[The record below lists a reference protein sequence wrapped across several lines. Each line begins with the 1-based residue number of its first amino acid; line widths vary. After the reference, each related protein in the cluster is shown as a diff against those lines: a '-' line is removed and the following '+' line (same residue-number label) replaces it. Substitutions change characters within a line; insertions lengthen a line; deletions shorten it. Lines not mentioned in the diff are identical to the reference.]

1 VLADAAASI
10 YNSALI
16 SANNKNERQMSQVT
30 ASNPQDVS
38 VLAGKPAS
46 QFGLLKCRRF
56 LPLFCTQFLGALNDN
71 VFRNALLLMVT
82 FHGLSSAA
90 LEGFDNGVLVNLAT
104 ALFMLPWFLF
114 SAIAGQLAEKYD
126 KARVIQIA
134 KFAEI
139 LIMILAGAA
148 FVTESLNLLMFLLF
162 LMGTQSAFFGPVKYS
177 ILPQHLHEQELV
189 GGNGLVELATFVGI
203 ILGVLIGGQLVM
215 RFAGEVQFIAAALV
229 VIAAI
234 GWLASLRIPQAAAST
249 PDLEINWNVF
259 TETHRIIRLARKNQL
274 VWLSVIGNC
283 WFWAYGGVAL
293 AQLPE
298 FARGVLGGN
307 ETAVMGLY
315 AVFAVGVAVGS
326 LLCEKLSRGMIEL
339 GIVPIGAIGLTIF
352 GGDIWLVEYVRP
364 DLPIGFLTLIQD
376 PAAIRMMFDMTMLG
390 LFGGLFIVPLYAV
403 IQARTPETERSRVT
417 AANNII
423 SSIMMVAAS
432 GLAAL
437 GLALGMTIPEVLA
450 VCAVANIFVCG
461 YIFWRLP
468 QFAMRALVWVIVRVL
483 YRSRIKG
490 AENIPDYG
498 AAVLVCNH
506 ISFMDAMLIMST
518 VRRPVRFVMDHK
530 IFNIPVARFIFRT
543 AGAIPIASGKDA
555 PEILESA
562 YDAVEVALLA
572 GELVCVFPE
581 GEISRDGEMQPF
593 KAVVERIIKRI
604 PVPVIP
610 MALRGMWGSFCS
622 RRFGSAM
629 KYFPRR
635 FWSKV
640 EVAIS
645 TPIGPADA
653 NAIELE
659 QRVLTLRGDWK

>member
-1 VLADAAASI
+1 MTQATAP
-10 YNSALI
+10 I
-16 SANNKNERQMSQVT
+16 SEEA
-30 ASNPQDVS
+30 S

-46 QFGLLKCRRF
+46 QFGLLKRRRF

-90 LEGFDNGVLVNLAT
+90 LEGFNNGVLVNLAT

-126 KARVIQIA
+126 KARVIQIT

-139 LIMILAGAA
+139 LIMVLAGAA
-148 FVTESLNLLMFLLF
+148 FITSSLNLLMLLLF

-189 GGNGLVELATFVGI
+189 GGNGLVEMATFVGI

-215 RFAGEVQFIAAALV
+215 SFAGEVQFIAGAIV

-234 GWLASLRIPQAAAST
+234 GWVASLRIPKAAASA
-249 PDLEINWNVF
+249 PDLKINWNFF
-259 TETHRIIRLARKNQL
+259 TETAAVIRLARKNQL

-315 AVFAVGVAVGS
+315 AVFSVGVAIGS

-352 GGDIWLVEYVRP
+352 GYDIWLVDYVRP
-364 DLPIGFLTLIQD
+364 DDPIGFLTLIQN
-376 PAAIRMMFDMTMLG
+376 PAAVRMMIDMTMLG

-403 IQARTPETERSRVT
+403 IQARTPEQERSRVT

-423 SSIMMVAAS
+423 SSIMMVGAS
-432 GLAAL
+432 GMAAL
-437 GLALGMTIPEVLA
+437 GLAYGMTIPEVLA
-450 VCAVANIFVCG
+450 VCAIANIFVCG

-468 QFAMRALVWVIVRVL
+468 QFWMRAIVWVVVRLL

-490 AENIPDYG
+490 AENIPDQG

-506 ISFMDAMLIMST
+506 ISFMDAILIMSMI
-518 VRRPVRFVMDHK
+518 RRPVRFVMDHN
-530 IFNIPVARFIFRT
+530 IFSIPVARFIFRT
-543 AGAIPIASGKDA
+543 AGAIPIAPAKEA
-555 PEILESA
+555 PEVLDAA
-562 YDAVEVALLA
+562 YDAIEVALLA
-572 GELVCVFPE
+572 GEVVCIFPE
-581 GEISRDGEMQPF
+581 GAISRDGEMQPF
-593 KAVVERIIKRI
+593 KSGIERIIKRT
-604 PVPVIP
+604 PAPVVPV
-610 MALRGMWGSFCS
+610 ALRGMWGSFFS
-622 RRFGSAM
+622 RKFGSAM
-629 KYFPRR
+629 QNFPRR
-635 FWSKV
+635 FWSEV
-640 EVAIS
+640 EVAVS
-645 TPIGPADA
+645 TAVEPERATA
-653 NAIELE
+653 EELH